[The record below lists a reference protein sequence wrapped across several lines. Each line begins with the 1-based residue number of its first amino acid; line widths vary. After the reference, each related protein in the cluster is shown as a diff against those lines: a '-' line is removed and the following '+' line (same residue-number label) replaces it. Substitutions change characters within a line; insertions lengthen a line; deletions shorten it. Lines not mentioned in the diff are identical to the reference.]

1 MAASSPWSP
10 VEEYMRRRRLREQ
23 QVERHETRHIALG
36 YLKLLLI
43 AATIAI
49 AWLSRSHSYRSL
61 WLPGIPILLFI
72 AVAVYHSRVLRRQ
85 ADERR
90 AVEFYSKG
98 LARIGDDWP
107 RTTERSLPEQA
118 IMSSLYARDLDIVG
132 KGSLF
137 ELLCVARTRMGE
149 QCLLAW
155 LLHAASPET
164 IYRRQN
170 AVSELRGQLDF
181 REEMAVT
188 GEAVSIGVWPESLKQ
203 WGASTHPFASIW
215 LRWLAAG
222 LTLLAVGAA
231 AFWLTHGFAG
241 PLLAVLVAQWC
252 LVRYLKRRI
261 ALTLDGADKAFQ
273 NLKLVS
279 ALLHEIEQQHFEGP
293 HLQSIQKQLF
303 SGHIAASEAIAQ
315 LGKIVDYLE
324 ALANPFVR
332 LFNLP
337 LMYTVQLAFAIHAW
351 RERHGHALA
360 SWLDSLGE
368 MEALLSLAAYSYEHP
383 EDPFPTF
390 VDGPGNFH
398 AEYLG
403 HPLIPAAKCVR
414 NSVDIGEPARVL
426 LVSGSNMSGK
436 STLMRTVGINTV
448 LALCGAP
455 VRAKRM
461 QLTPLRIGASLLVND
476 SLQRGASRFYAE
488 IEKLQAICSLAQQS
502 GPPLLFLLD
511 ELLQGTNSKDRRI
524 GAEGVTREL
533 VEAGA
538 IGILTTHDLS
548 LTHMDHED
556 GMLRNMH
563 FQDAIVDGKMQFD
576 FLLQEGVVTKSN
588 GVELMRLIGL
598 KV

>member
-1 MAASSPWSP
+1 MAASSSWSP
-10 VEEYMRRRRLREQ
+10 AEEYTRRQRLREQ

-36 YLKLLLI
+36 YLKLLLL
-43 AATIAI
+43 AATVAI
-49 AWLSRSHSYRSL
+49 AWLSRGHAYRSL

-85 ADERR
+85 TDERR

-107 RTTERSLPEQA
+107 RTTERTLPEQA
-118 IMSSLYARDLDIVG
+118 VASSLYARDLDIVG

-149 QCLLAW
+149 QCLLDW
-155 LLHAASPET
+155 LLHVPSLET
-164 IYRRQN
+164 IYQRQN
-170 AVSELRGQLDF
+170 AVAELRGQLNF

-222 LTLLAVGAA
+222 LTLLAIGAA
-231 AFWLTHGFAG
+231 AFWLTHGFIG
-241 PLLAVLVAQWC
+241 PLFAVLVMQWC
-252 LVRYLKRRI
+252 LVRYLKHPI
-261 ALTLDGADKAFQ
+261 ALTLDGTDKAFQ

-279 ALLHEIEQQHFEGP
+279 ALLHKIEQQPFEAP
-293 HLQSIQKQLF
+293 HLQRTQKQL
-303 SGHIAASEAIAQ
+303 SSDHIPASEAIAQ

-324 ALANPFVR
+324 ALANPFVK

-368 MEALLSLAAYSYEHP
+368 MEALLSLATYSYEHP

-390 VDGPGNFH
+390 VDGPGRFH
-398 AEYLG
+398 AEHLG

-455 VRAKRM
+455 VRAKQM

-488 IEKLQAICSLAQQS
+488 IEKLQAICSLAQQP
-502 GPPLLFLLD
+502 GPPVLFLLD
-511 ELLQGTNSKDRRI
+511 ELLQGTNSKDRLI

-533 VEAGA
+533 VQAGA

-548 LTHMDHED
+548 LTHMEQED
-556 GMLRNMH
+556 GTLRNMH
-563 FQDAIVDGKMQFD
+563 FQDAIVDGQMQFD

>member
-1 MAASSPWSP
+1 MATSSSWSP
-10 VEEYMRRRRLREQ
+10 VEEYTRRQRLREQ
-23 QVERHETRHIALG
+23 QVERHESRHIALG

-43 AATIAI
+43 AATVAV
-49 AWLSRSHSYRSL
+49 AWLSRDHLSQSF
-61 WLPGIPILLFI
+61 WLPGIPVLLLI
-72 AVAVYHSRVLRRQ
+72 AVAVYHSRVLRLQ

-98 LARIGDDWP
+98 LARIEDRWP
-107 RTTERSLPEQA
+107 RTTERTFPEDVIA
-118 IMSSLYARDLDIVG
+118 SSLYARDLDIVG

-149 QCLLAW
+149 QCLLDW
-155 LLHAASPET
+155 LLQVPSLET
-164 IYRRQN
+164 IYQRQN
-170 AVSELRGQLDF
+170 AVAELRGQLDF
-181 REEMAVT
+181 REQMAVT
-188 GEAVSIGVWPESLKQ
+188 GEAISIGVWPESLKQ
-203 WGASTHPFASIW
+203 WGAATHTFASVW
-215 LRWLAAG
+215 LRWLAAA
-222 LTLLAVGAA
+222 LTLLAIGAT
-231 AFWLTHGFAG
+231 AFWLTRGFVG
-241 PLLAVLVAQWC
+241 PLFAVLVMQWC
-252 LVRYLKRRI
+252 LVRYLKHQI
-261 ALTLDGADKAFQ
+261 AQTLEGTDKAFQ
-273 NLKLVS
+273 NLKLVA
-279 ALLHEIEQQHFEGP
+279 ALLHEMEQQPFEGP
-293 HLQSIQKQLF
+293 HLQNIQKHLISQRV
-303 SGHIAASEAIAQ
+303 AASEAIAQ

-324 ALANPFVR
+324 ALANPFVK

-368 MEALLSLAAYSYEHP
+368 MEALLSLATYSYEHP

-390 VDGPGNFH
+390 VDGPGSFH
-398 AEYLG
+398 AEALG
-403 HPLIPAAKCVR
+403 HPLIPAEKCVR
-414 NSVDIGEPARVL
+414 NSVDIGKPARVL

-455 VRAKRM
+455 VRAKQM

-488 IEKLQAICSLAQQS
+488 IEKLQAICSLAQES
-502 GPPLLFLLD
+502 GPPVLFLLD

-524 GAEGVTREL
+524 GAEGVMREL

-548 LTHMDHED
+548 LTDMDHED
-556 GMLRNMH
+556 GTLRNMH

>member
-10 VEEYMRRRRLREQ
+10 VEEYTSRQHLREQ
-23 QVERHETRHIALG
+23 QVERHESRHIALG

-43 AATIAI
+43 AATVVL
-49 AWLSRSHSYRSL
+49 AWLSRNHFSQSF
-61 WLPGIPILLFI
+61 WLPGIPVLLFI
-72 AVAVYHSRVLRRQ
+72 AVAVYHTRVLRRQ

-90 AVEFYSKG
+90 AVEFYSNG
-98 LARIGDDWP
+98 LARIEDRWP
-107 RTTERSLPEQA
+107 RTTERLLPEQEIA
-118 IMSSLYARDLDIVG
+118 SSLYARDLDIVG

-137 ELLCVARTRMGE
+137 ELLCLARTRMGE
-149 QCLLAW
+149 ECLLDW
-155 LLHAASPET
+155 LLHVPSLET
-164 IYRRQN
+164 VYQRQN

-181 REEMAVT
+181 REQMAIT
-188 GEAVSIGVWPESLKQ
+188 GEAISIGVWPEPLKQ
-203 WGASTHPFASIW
+203 WGAATQAFASIW
-215 LRWLAAG
+215 LRWLAAA
-222 LTLLAVGAA
+222 LTLLAIGAA
-231 AFWLTHGFAG
+231 AFWLTHGFVG
-241 PLLAVLVAQWC
+241 PLFAVLVVQWC
-252 LVRYLKRRI
+252 LVRYLKLQI
-261 ALTLDGADKAFQ
+261 AQTLDGADKAFQ
-273 NLKLVS
+273 NLKLVA
-279 ALLHEIEQQHFEGP
+279 ALLHEIEKQPFEGT

-303 SGHIAASEAIAQ
+303 SQPLAASEAIAQ

-324 ALANPFVR
+324 ALANPFVK
-332 LFNLP
+332 LFDLP
-337 LMYTVQLAFAIHAW
+337 LMYTVQVAFAIHAW
-351 RERHGHALA
+351 RERNGHELA
-360 SWLDSLGE
+360 SWLNSLGE

-390 VDGPGNFH
+390 VDGPGSFH
-398 AEYLG
+398 AQDLG

-414 NSVDIGEPARVL
+414 NNVEIGNPARVL

-455 VRAKRM
+455 VRAKQM
-461 QLTPLRIGASLLVND
+461 QLTLLRIGASLLVND
-476 SLQRGASRFYAE
+476 SLERGASRFYAE
-488 IEKLQAICSLAQQS
+488 IEKLQAICSVAQQP
-502 GPPLLFLLD
+502 GPPVLFLLD

-524 GAEGVTREL
+524 GAEGVMREL
-533 VEAGA
+533 VQAGA

-556 GMLRNMH
+556 GTLRNMH

-576 FLLQEGVVTKSN
+576 FRLHEGVVTKSN

>member
-10 VEEYMRRRRLREQ
+10 VEEYTRRQRLREQ
-23 QVERHETRHIALG
+23 QVERHESRHIALG

-43 AATIAI
+43 AATAVL
-49 AWLSRSHSYRSL
+49 AWLSRGDFYRL
-61 WLPGIPILLFI
+61 FWLPGVPVLLFI

-98 LARIGDDWP
+98 LARIEDRWP
-107 RTTERSLPEQA
+107 RTTERTLPEQA
-118 IMSSLYARDLDIVG
+118 IASSLYARDLDIVG

-149 QCLLAW
+149 QCLLDW
-155 LLHAASPET
+155 LLHVPSLET
-164 IYRRQN
+164 IYQRQS
-170 AVSELRGQLDF
+170 AVAELRGQLDF
-181 REEMAVT
+181 REQMAVT
-188 GEAVSIGVWPESLKQ
+188 GEAISIAVWPESLKQ
-203 WGASTHPFASIW
+203 WGASTHPFASTW

-222 LTLLAVGAA
+222 LTLLAIGAT
-231 AFWLTHGFAG
+231 AFWLTHGFVG
-241 PLLAVLVAQWC
+241 PLFAVLVMQWG
-252 LVRYLKRRI
+252 LVRYLKRQI
-261 ALTLDGADKAFQ
+261 ALTLDGTDKAFQ

-279 ALLHEIEQQHFEGP
+279 ALLHEIEQQPFEEP
-293 HLQSIQKQLF
+293 HLQSIQKHLF
-303 SGHIAASEAIAQ
+303 SGQVAASEVIAQ

-324 ALANPFVR
+324 SLANPFVK
-332 LFNLP
+332 LFDLP

-360 SWLDSLGE
+360 SWLDNLGE

-390 VDGPGNFH
+390 VDGPGSFH
-398 AEYLG
+398 AEDLG
-403 HPLIPAAKCVR
+403 HPLIPVAKCVR
-414 NSVDIGEPARVL
+414 NNVEIGKPARVL

-455 VRAKRM
+455 VRAKQM
-461 QLTPLRIGASLLVND
+461 ELTPLRIGASLLVND

-488 IEKLQAICSLAQQS
+488 IEKLQAICSLAQQP
-502 GPPLLFLLD
+502 GPPVLFLLD

-533 VEAGA
+533 VQAGA

-548 LTHMDHED
+548 LTHMEHED
-556 GMLRNMH
+556 GTLRNMH

-576 FLLQEGVVTKSN
+576 FLLREGVVTRSN